1 MTWIKLDDNAV
12 DHPKVASLTDK
23 AFRWW
28 VRGLSYASRYLTD
41 GILPKVFWK
50 RTPNG
55 VRTEL
60 VSSRLWDWIDPNFII
75 HDYHHHQSLKEDV
88 ESEKERSRQNSKAY
102 RDRRRA
108 ERRNVIAN
116 VSADA
121 SSNRQPPVIAE
132 SATQRTHTHTDYREQ
147 RTEGQQPP
155 PRPLISGESNPK
167 AWGKIHGEHVAG
179 FCDWVCLPEFLF
191 NEFCRKSGQ
200 DVADAYVRSWAVNI
214 RAKFT
219 GQAVGDNL
227 KFWRERWSDSHPVNG
242 AKREPDTAHM
252 ERLLAI
258 ERGERKR

>member
-60 VSSRLWDWIDPNFII
+60 VSSRLWDWIDPNFVI

-108 ERRNVIAN
+108 ERRNVSAN

-147 RTEGQQPP
+147 RTEQPPPP

-179 FCDWVCLPEFLF
+179 FCDWVCLPEFIF
-191 NEFCRKSGQ
+191 GEFSRKSTG
-200 DVADAYVRSWAVNI
+200 DAYVKVWALNV
-214 RAKFT
+214 REKFS
-219 GQAVGDNL
+219 GQVIGDNL
-227 KFWRERWSDSHPVNG
+227 KFWRARWDESHTTRAVKDDSSLD
-242 AKREPDTAHM
+242 AA
-252 ERLLAI
+252 LAEAEARI
-258 ERGERKR
+258 ARGRR